1 MKRVRNLFLMLTL
14 VFVSQLSFGQ
24 VVKLE
29 NHQKEKV
36 KLTCKRFDNF
46 EKRNANKNV
55 KSSIEPFNS
64 KMVKREEII
73 IIDSD
78 K

>member
-14 VFVSQLSFGQ
+14 VFVSKMSFGQ

-29 NHQKEKV
+29 KHQLEKV
-36 KLTCKRFDNF
+36 NLTCKRFENF
-46 EKRNANKNV
+46 EKRKGNKNV
-55 KSSIEPFNS
+55 KSAIEPFNS

-73 IIDSD
+73 NIDTD

>member
-1 MKRVRNLFLMLTL
+1 MLTL

-29 NHQKEKV
+29 KHQKEKV
-36 KLTCKRFDNF
+36 NLTCKRFDNF
-46 EKRNANKNV
+46 EKRNENKNV

-64 KMVKREEII
+64 KIVKREEII
-73 IIDSD
+73 LIDSD